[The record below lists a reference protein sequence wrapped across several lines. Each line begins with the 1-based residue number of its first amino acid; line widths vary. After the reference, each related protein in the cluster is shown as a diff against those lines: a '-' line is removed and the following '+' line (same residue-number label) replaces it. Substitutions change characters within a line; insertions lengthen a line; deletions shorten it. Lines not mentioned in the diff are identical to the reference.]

1 VKVPV
6 RRADAFAYQ
15 PIWGQRP
22 FRFLLPYLKRHPLA
36 SDLCFE
42 HFFGRPGNKEET
54 GKVREAIPTVLQPS
68 SQVVRG
74 AALARAAAEPLARR
88 PLGPGVVNLGG
99 QGADPGH
106 GSRRDEASASQAGQ
120 AFADLLLVGS
130 TAARCPLALVTVVRG
145 ESWST
150 LSFGAE
156 REALEDPE
164 LFSIIASRKEP
175 VEVTDPVSNPALA
188 HSRLARSNLGIR
200 WLLGV
205 PLLGPS
211 GEVAAIFA
219 VLDTEPR
226 ELTRRERAA
235 MVAVGRLLSTALSAH
250 RGTDHL
256 GPQPAPAE
264 HQNSARQT
272 ADGHS
277 LLRSHEVAA
286 LFDVTER
293 TVINWAASGK
303 LACLRTVGGHLRFR
317 SEDVMSLLEANS
329 LRRPQ
334 GAL

>member
-1 VKVPV
+1 MV
-6 RRADAFAYQ
+6 
-15 PIWGQRP
+15 
-22 FRFLLPYLKRHPLA
+22 
-36 SDLCFE
+36 
-42 HFFGRPGNKEET
+42 
-54 GKVREAIPTVLQPS
+54 
-68 SQVVRG
+68 
-74 AALARAAAEPLARR
+74 RR

-99 QGADPGH
+99 QNTETLPGH
-106 GSRRDEASASQAGQ
+106 SPGRRDESSGVSQAGQ

-130 TAARCPLALVTVVRG
+130 TASRCPLALLTVVRG
-145 ESWST
+145 EGWST

-164 LFSIIASRKEP
+164 LFAIIAGRREP

-211 GEVAAIFA
+211 GDVTAIFA

-235 MVAVGRLLSTALSAH
+235 MVATGRLISGALSAH
-250 RGTDHL
+250 RSTDHL
-256 GPQPAPAE
+256 GAGAGQTE
-264 HQNSARQT
+264 HSNGTKQA
-272 ADGHS
+272 ADGHA

-303 LACLRTVGGHLRFR
+303 LSCLRTVGGHLRFR

>member
-1 VKVPV
+1 
-6 RRADAFAYQ
+6 
-15 PIWGQRP
+15 
-22 FRFLLPYLKRHPLA
+22 
-36 SDLCFE
+36 
-42 HFFGRPGNKEET
+42 
-54 GKVREAIPTVLQPS
+54 VREATPTVFQPPS
-68 SQVVRG
+68 PVERG
-74 AALARAAAEPLARR
+74 TERTLSRAPALAIARR

-99 QGADPGH
+99 QAGDATGTRAN
-106 GSRRDEASASQAGQ
+106 GRRDEGNSVNQAGQ

-130 TAARCPLALVTVVRG
+130 TASRCPLALLTVVRG
-145 ESWST
+145 GGWST

-164 LFSIIASRKEP
+164 LFAIIAGRREP
-175 VEVTDPVSNPALA
+175 VEVTDPASNPALA

-205 PLLGPS
+205 PLMGPT
-211 GEVAAIFA
+211 GDVTAIFA

-226 ELTRRERAA
+226 ELSRRERAA
-235 MVAVGRLLSTALSAH
+235 MVAIGRLIAGALSAH
-250 RGTDHL
+250 RSTDHVN
-256 GPQPAPAE
+256 GSPAAPE
-264 HQNSARQT
+264 HTNGTKAT
-272 ADGHS
+272 TDGHS

>member
-1 VKVPV
+1 MV
-6 RRADAFAYQ
+6 
-15 PIWGQRP
+15 
-22 FRFLLPYLKRHPLA
+22 
-36 SDLCFE
+36 
-42 HFFGRPGNKEET
+42 
-54 GKVREAIPTVLQPS
+54 
-68 SQVVRG
+68 
-74 AALARAAAEPLARR
+74 RR

-99 QGADPGH
+99 QNPETSGSH
-106 GSRRDEASASQAGQ
+106 GPRRDESNGASQAGQ

-130 TAARCPLALVTVVRG
+130 TAARCPLALLTVVRG
-145 ESWST
+145 DSWST

-164 LFSIIASRKEP
+164 LFAIIAGRREP

-188 HSRLARSNLGIR
+188 HSRLARSNLGVR

-205 PLLGPS
+205 PLLGPA
-211 GEVAAIFA
+211 GDVIAIFA

-226 ELTRRERAA
+226 ELSRRERAA
-235 MVAVGRLLSTALSAH
+235 MVAIGRLISGALSAH
-250 RGTDHL
+250 RATDHL
-256 GPQPAPAE
+256 VAAAGPPEQTNGAK
-264 HQNSARQT
+264 QT

-277 LLRSHEVAA
+277 LLRSHEVAQ

-303 LACLRTVGGHLRFR
+303 LSCLRTVGGHLRFR

-334 GAL
+334 GGM

>member
-1 VKVPV
+1 V
-6 RRADAFAYQ
+6 RDA
-15 PIWGQRP
+15 
-22 FRFLLPYLKRHPLA
+22 
-36 SDLCFE
+36 S
-42 HFFGRPGNKEET
+42 N
-54 GKVREAIPTVLQPS
+54 TVLQSNPMPVERAGERTLSRPS
-68 SQVVRG
+68 SLPV
-74 AALARAAAEPLARR
+74 ARR

-99 QGADPGH
+99 QDPTTA
-106 GSRRDEASASQAGQ
+106 RRDDGNNVSQAGQ
-120 AFADLLLVGS
+120 VFADLLLVAS
-130 TAARCPLALVTVVRG
+130 TASRCPLALVSVVKG
-145 ESWST
+145 GSWST

-164 LFSIIASRKEP
+164 LFAIISGRREP
-175 VEVTDPVSNPALA
+175 VEVTDPASNPALA

-205 PLLGPS
+205 PLLGPT
-211 GEVAAIFA
+211 GEVTAIFA

-226 ELTRRERAA
+226 ELSRRERAA
-235 MVAVGRLLSTALSAH
+235 MVAIGRLISGALSAH
-250 RGTDHL
+250 RGVDQL
-256 GPQPAPAE
+256 AGPASPAE
-264 HQNSARQT
+264 HPNGLKQT
-272 ADGHS
+272 ADGHT

-334 GAL
+334 GL

>member
-1 VKVPV
+1 M
-6 RRADAFAYQ
+6 
-15 PIWGQRP
+15 
-22 FRFLLPYLKRHPLA
+22 
-36 SDLCFE
+36 
-42 HFFGRPGNKEET
+42 
-54 GKVREAIPTVLQPS
+54 REGSPTVLQPNTP
-68 SQVVRG
+68 VERG
-74 AALARAAAEPLARR
+74 AQTLARPGTVPMARR

-99 QGADPGH
+99 QGAEPVASHAGA
-106 GSRRDEASASQAGQ
+106 RRDDGNAVSQAGQ

-130 TAARCPLALVTVVRG
+130 AAARCPLALLTVVRG
-145 ESWST
+145 EGWST

-164 LFSIIASRKEP
+164 LFRIIAGRREP
-175 VEVTDPVSNPALA
+175 VEVNEPSSNPALA
-188 HSRLARSNLGIR
+188 NSRLARSNLGIR

-211 GEVAAIFA
+211 GDVSAIFA

-235 MVAVGRLLSTALSAH
+235 MVATGRLITGALQAH
-250 RGTDHL
+250 RGTDSL
-256 GPQPAPAE
+256 APRPAAPDHSPA
-264 HQNSARQT
+264 NGST
-272 ADGHS
+272 DGHA

-303 LACLRTVGGHLRFR
+303 LSCLRTVGGHLRFR

-334 GAL
+334 VGL

>member
-1 VKVPV
+1 M
-6 RRADAFAYQ
+6 AM
-15 PIWGQRP
+15 
-22 FRFLLPYLKRHPLA
+22 
-36 SDLCFE
+36 
-42 HFFGRPGNKEET
+42 
-54 GKVREAIPTVLQPS
+54 
-68 SQVVRG
+68 
-74 AALARAAAEPLARR
+74 ARR

-99 QGADPGH
+99 QAADHLGARPG
-106 GSRRDEASASQAGQ
+106 RRDEGNSVSQAGQ

-130 TAARCPLALVTVVRG
+130 TASRCPLALLTVARG
-145 ESWST
+145 DGWST

-164 LFSIIASRKEP
+164 LFAIIAGRREP
-175 VEVTDPVSNPALA
+175 VEVTDPSSNPALA
-188 HSRLARSNLGIR
+188 HSRLARSSLGIR

-205 PLLGPS
+205 PLMGPT
-211 GEVAAIFA
+211 GDVTAIFA

-226 ELTRRERAA
+226 ELSRRERAA
-235 MVAVGRLLSTALSAH
+235 MVAIGRLVSGALSAH
-250 RGTDHL
+250 RSSDHL
-256 GPQPAPAE
+256 AAAPVSAE
-264 HQNSARQT
+264 HSNGSKAT

-334 GAL
+334 GTV